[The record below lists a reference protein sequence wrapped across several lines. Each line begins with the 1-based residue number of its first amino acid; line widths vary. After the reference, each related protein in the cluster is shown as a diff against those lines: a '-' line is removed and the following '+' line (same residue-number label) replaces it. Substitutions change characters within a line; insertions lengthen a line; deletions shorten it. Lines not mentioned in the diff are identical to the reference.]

1 MALTLFPPRAP
12 SRQSPQMPDSHA
24 TNYSGQSSGSSNSNH
39 NANTTNERQRSSQEQ
54 QKAGIHEQSK
64 ATSSGPT
71 SAGALSSSTDA
82 ADNRISV
89 VPPLPNFAPRS
100 ESRCD
105 SPGPYRSTSNS
116 RQNSPTRAAQ
126 NLTPPPTISLPPLPG
141 DAPVVTKNG
150 RPVSPN
156 MYHIKAHTIS
166 KGSYLTGARMKAK
179 ETFLRR
185 KGSMPDIKTTAPVAR
200 EPEPELPMDSPT
212 IPGRP
217 PAHDRQASLPASAF
231 SAPPFGDS
239 MFKHTDKKEHKRS
252 TSIAK
257 DVDRSKALLHK
268 RSESALKLIDI
279 PKLQLQTSK
288 VSPGGSLAP
297 IPSPGLPP
305 AGFTSIPSPP
315 DDLPPSVPPKDTAPL
330 NIRGPTSR
338 ARTGSEPMAERA
350 VRHAAA
356 HKRQASAQELKSEPP
371 RVKTASSTHTS
382 TANKRKSTANRTMP
396 RGMRPVD
403 VVKTLQVPVIE
414 SLQTAARKTCEKF
427 AVLSP
432 AEVDALT
439 AELASLEERCEYL
452 RRTHQS
458 LRSGKK
464 ALHMKMLQHLRSDR
478 SSSFSRETLL
488 KQQEAL
494 ADLDGSI
501 DDWEAKMER
510 AETRRAQVHRKLL
523 EHVAA
528 ALSISNPTDPARAD
542 TPPSTPEN
550 RKSLDDKTQ
559 SIKVYALLADVEH
572 EYGKMFTEARS

>member
-12 SRQSPQMPDSHA
+12 SRQGPQMPDSHA
-24 TNYSGQSSGSSNSNH
+24 TNYNGHSSNSNSNH
-39 NANTTNERQRSSQEQ
+39 NANTHEHQRSMHEQ
-54 QKAGIHEQSK
+54 QKAVAHEQSK
-64 ATSSGPT
+64 ATTSG
-71 SAGALSSSTDA
+71 SASTAASSSSSDA

-100 ESRCD
+100 ESRCE

-126 NLTPPPTISLPPLPG
+126 NLTPPPTMSLPPLPG

-156 MYHIKAHTIS
+156 FYHMKAHTIS
-166 KGSYLTGARMKAK
+166 KGSYLAGAKMKAK

-185 KGSMPDIKTTAPVAR
+185 KGSMPDIKTTAPIPR
-200 EPEPELPMDSPT
+200 EPEQELPMDSP
-212 IPGRP
+212 
-217 PAHDRQASLPASAF
+217 HDRQASLPASAF

-257 DVDRSKALLHK
+257 DGDRPKAILHK

-279 PKLQLQTSK
+279 PKPQLQTSK

-305 AGFTSIPSPP
+305 ASFTIPSPP
-315 DDLPPSVPPKDTAPL
+315 NDLPPSVPPKDTAPL
-330 NIRGPTSR
+330 NIARGPTSR
-338 ARTGSEPMAERA
+338 ARTGSEPTADRA
-350 VRHAAA
+350 PRIHAAA
-356 HKRQASAQELKSEPP
+356 HKRQASAQELKSDLQ
-371 RVKTASSTHTS
+371 RVKTASSTQTS
-382 TANKRKSTANRTMP
+382 TANKRKSTANRAMP

-403 VVKTLQVPVIE
+403 VVKTLQAPVIE

-432 AEVDALT
+432 AEVDTLT

-494 ADLDGSI
+494 ADLDSSI

-528 ALSISNPTDPARAD
+528 ALSVSTPADPARAD

>member
-12 SRQSPQMPDSHA
+12 SRQGPQMPDSH
-24 TNYSGQSSGSSNSNH
+24 TTYHSGRSNSSNSNH
-39 NANTTNERQRSSQEQ
+39 NANTTYEHQRSMHEQ
-54 QKAGIHEQSK
+54 KTFTHEQSK
-64 ATSSGPT
+64 AVPSGFT
-71 SAGALSSSTDA
+71 SAAASSSSNDA
-82 ADNRISV
+82 VDNRISI
-89 VPPLPNFAPRS
+89 VPPLPTFTPRS
-100 ESRCD
+100 ESRCE
-105 SPGPYRSTSNS
+105 SPGPFRSTSNS

-126 NLTPPPTISLPPLPG
+126 NLTPPPTMSLPPLPG

-156 MYHIKAHTIS
+156 LYHTKAHTIS
-166 KGSYLTGARMKAK
+166 KGSYLTGAKMKAK

-185 KGSMPDIKTTAPVAR
+185 KGSMPDIKTTAPIVR
-200 EPEPELPMDSPT
+200 EPELELPMDSPT

-257 DVDRSKALLHK
+257 DVDRPKVILHK
-268 RSESALKLIDI
+268 RSESTLKLVDI
-279 PKLQLQTSK
+279 PKPQLQSSK

-305 AGFTSIPSPP
+305 AGFAIPLPP
-315 DDLPPSVPPKDTAPL
+315 NRLPPSVPPKDTAPL
-330 NIRGPTSR
+330 HITKTPTSR
-338 ARTGSEPMAERA
+338 ARTGSEPTADRA
-350 VRHAAA
+350 PRTHAAA
-356 HKRQASAQELKSEPP
+356 HKRQASAQELKSDLS
-371 RVKTASSTHTS
+371 RVKTASSTQTS
-382 TANKRKSTANRTMP
+382 TANKRKSTANRAMP

-403 VVKTLQVPVIE
+403 VVKTLQAPVIE

-432 AEVDALT
+432 AEVDTLT

-494 ADLDGSI
+494 ADLDSSI

-510 AETRRAQVHRKLL
+510 AESRRAQVHRKLL

-528 ALSISNPTDPARAD
+528 ALSVSTPSDPTRAD

-550 RKSLDDKTQ
+550 RKSLEDKTQ

-572 EYGKMFTEARS
+572 EYGK